1 MNSNVGRQP
10 GTPGAAVSER
20 RTTYCFG
27 TARIDVSVDEAD
39 TARWL
44 FEFFSPWFSTGP
56 SSGTGLRVRATH
68 SREEFAAA
76 ARRETAG
83 NLRLF
88 PCFRLDS
95 SLVSLPGWMESD
107 RTTFIADR
115 EWGCYYRLQDDQVRV
130 IARPRDLPARL
141 GLMRVLRELATSQA
155 SALPEMLDL
164 HAAAFGFG
172 GHAILLTGEKRTGKT
187 TLLSHALTSRETSLI
202 ANDRVMVDGER
213 LQAFGVP
220 TIVSVREETEAMF
233 PSLGRIHPRRAVF
246 LNEREL
252 ALRPTDT
259 GTERRLSLS
268 LAQLARQ
275 LGSPLSSSAPVGAI
289 LFPQISPSL
298 SGLLLQPLHPSEAVE
313 CLRGSVYA
321 RRLAPHDRTVF
332 QEMTNAFPHD
342 SRDFHLS
349 RLAAAVPLMRCL
361 LGPDAYGKHPGD
373 WLKTLRLRDGTN
385 RR

>member
-27 TARIDVSVDEAD
+27 TARIDVSVDEAA

-115 EWGCYYRLQDDQVRV
+115 ELGCYYRLQDDQVQV

-155 SALPEMLDL
+155 SARPEISDL
-164 HAAAFGFG
+164 HAAAFGFRDC
-172 GHAILLTGEKRTGKT
+172 AVLLTGEKRSGKT
-187 TLLSHALTSRETSLI
+187 TLLSHALTSSETSLI
-202 ANDRVMVDGER
+202 ANDRVLVDGDR

-233 PSLGRIHPRRAVF
+233 PSLGRINPRRAVF

-252 ALRPTDT
+252 ALESSAT
-259 GTERRLSLS
+259 GAGQRLSLS

-275 LGSPLSSSAPVGAI
+275 LDSSLGSSAPVGAI
-289 LFPQISPSL
+289 LFPQISSSL
-298 SGLLLQPLHPSEAVE
+298 SGLLLEPLHPSEAME
-313 CLRGSVYA
+313 CLRGSIYA
-321 RRLAPHDRTVF
+321 RRLAPHGKTVF

-342 SRDFHLS
+342 RQDFHLS
-349 RLAAAVPLMRCL
+349 RLAATVPMMRCL
-361 LGPDAYGKHPGD
+361 LGPNAYGRHPGD
-373 WLKTLRLRDGTN
+373 WLNTLRLRNGTD